1 MNNFQKRRKVRPA
14 TVERKLEVSEEL
26 KSCENIIITSVQ
38 QYIGEAERQ
47 LNNIKNYRLLPND
60 PTKMNNN
67 AVNKTIKIF
76 ENEHLIKDKVS
87 EGLVTENSQNHHNP
101 IQSLKFNKKESLED
115 QLVVQLIAIFQK
127 YRNILISA

>member
-1 MNNFQKRRKVRPA
+1 MNNFQKLRKVRPA
-14 TVERKLEVSEEL
+14 TVKRELQVSEEL
-26 KSCENIIITSVQ
+26 KRRENIIITSVQ
-38 QYIGEAERQ
+38 QYIWEAERQ

-67 AVNKTIKIF
+67 TVNKTIKIF

-87 EGLVTENSQNHHNP
+87 EGLVTENSQKHHDT
-101 IQSLKFNKKESLED
+101 IQSLKFNKNESLAD

-127 YRNILISA
+127 DRNILISA